1 MLRSS
6 SARQRGTTMAE
17 LLTAIVVLGFL
28 LSFSVSLVLPV
39 LSAPNKLQSKVDTLQ
54 SVTSGLYRLQR
65 DIRTSDIGGDWAC
78 TSGVTPTCT
87 QSYSSLTSTP
97 VLAVVTALSS
107 SNVFTYNTTTGSST
121 VGEPIWQGVMV
132 YWVATSSSGGSNLNR
147 AFVAF
152 ATPIQAPAMPT
163 QTQVQTAV
171 ITALALS
178 SAFVAVPH
186 IGQLLVDFTSAD
198 HVIGLKLVTTGTE
211 HGRTNETS
219 YESDTYAR
227 N

>member
-1 MLRSS
+1 MLRSCKS
-6 SARQRGTTMAE
+6 RQRGTTMAE
-17 LLTAIVVLGFL
+17 LLTVTVVLGLL
-28 LSFSVSLVLPV
+28 LSFAISLVAPV
-39 LSAPNKLQSKVDTLQ
+39 LSAPSKLQSKVDTLQ

-78 TSGVTPTCT
+78 TSGATPTCT

-107 SNVFTYNTTTGSST
+107 SNVFTYNSTTGSST

-132 YWVATSSSGGSNLNR
+132 YWVAASTSGGSNLKR

-152 ATPIQAPAMPT
+152 VTPIQAPTMPT
-163 QTQVQTAV
+163 QAQVQTAV

-186 IGQLLVDFTSAD
+186 IGQLLVDFNSAT

-211 HGRTNETS
+211 DGRTNETS